1 METTEEV
8 IAENVA
14 DVADCLNKAIRKV
27 KRASRLIESAKAT
40 TKITYD
46 MLQVADAPYVDM
58 VTEQEEAYSD
68 QALLQLG
75 YCAVLLDFLKTSIDN
90 RLRKYLPKHEPMEQA
105 HPDVPIDDDE
115 EEEMPEPE
123 DPDFPF

>member
-1 METTEEV
+1 MEGLTTEEV

-27 KRASRLIESAKAT
+27 KRASRLIESARAT

-46 MLQVADAPYVDM
+46 MVIGNEPYVDM

-90 RLRKYLPKHEPMEQA
+90 RLRKYLPKHEPMEQD
-105 HPDVPIDDDE
+105 HPDVSIDDDE
-115 EEEMPEPE
+115 EEDPELNAE
-123 DPDFPF
+123 NPF